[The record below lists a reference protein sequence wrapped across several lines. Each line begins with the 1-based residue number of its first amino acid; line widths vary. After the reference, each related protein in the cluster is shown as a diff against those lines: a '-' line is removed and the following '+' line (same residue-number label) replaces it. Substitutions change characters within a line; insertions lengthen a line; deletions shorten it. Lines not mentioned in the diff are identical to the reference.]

1 MRDKE
6 TRLEVEEEGKW
17 RSEEWV
23 DDDILKEKKNQE
35 NKASSDT
42 MIEVVTQIRKY
53 KVRRRRIVL
62 LS

>member
-23 DDDILKEKKNQE
+23 DDDILKKNQE
-35 NKASSDT
+35 NKASFDT

-53 KVRRRRIVL
+53 RVRRRRIVL

>member
-23 DDDILKEKKNQE
+23 DDDIFKKKNQE